1 MQHATPAQE
10 HAPGLRKDLNTG
22 LDKKRLN
29 RIFLLSAAGILL
41 VLGALG
47 VLRAMRPVVDTSPVV
62 VEEAKVETVNVE
74 TVDASPAPTA
84 EPETYED
91 TVLLLV
97 NRVPL
102 MTLSSELA
110 AKQMLW
116 EYLSSLAVA
125 PEGERFLSAKFDCEL
140 ILAQADPTIKPMDE
154 GAALSM
160 LSQNLALVPVVV
172 TTLRTETSETPP
184 AVSETTEPA
193 LPKGERIITQLG
205 TGSLTQI
212 SMQAVYRAGA
222 LLETGAPE
230 TKTLRLARETMI
242 CTGTYTKA
250 KTSGTPDRLEGVE
263 GKSKGDLKL
272 GYPMR
277 GQVVHYFGYVEGKM
291 NYGLEISN
299 SAGTNIVA
307 PGEGVVVYC
316 GERGAYGFVVDIDHG
331 NGFVS
336 RLTHLSDAQ
345 VELNQRVFIGDPVG
359 KLAPDADGGKPVLH
373 YELLIDGIPYNP
385 LFYIG

>member
-336 RLTHLSDAQ
+336 RLTHLSDVQ